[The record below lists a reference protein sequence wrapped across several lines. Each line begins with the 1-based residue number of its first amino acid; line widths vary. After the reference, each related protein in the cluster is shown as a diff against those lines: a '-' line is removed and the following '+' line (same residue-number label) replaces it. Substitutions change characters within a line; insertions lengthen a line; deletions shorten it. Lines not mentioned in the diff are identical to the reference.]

1 MNSNCRFV
9 LDADRYIV
17 DTLSSANDL
26 QCWVDE
32 GEPED
37 EKYLRER
44 VLTVR
49 LHALTNKLIGPIPK
63 LPNEKEY

>member
-37 EKYLRER
+37 DER

-63 LPNEKEY
+63 LPTEKEY